1 MSELPLPM
9 NRSTKSKITVCI
21 LILSILF
28 LGGFTCWPV
37 IKSFAQIDYE
47 RAQFLSPG
55 VPANQISFY
64 DGRILD
70 RDLFLYAEPKG
81 QKAQLIYNLAWR
93 PDASFARAQW
103 TKDGQVIV
111 CSLLV
116 KADGKFM
123 SVLATGFDF
132 SENKALNS
140 SWMKK
145 GSYWATPE
153 SKWKKQE
160 SIIKGIVAAHGGL
173 SDQIID
179 ENTLEKSEKT
189 FKTLWFWQA
198 PA

>member
-1 MSELPLPM
+1 MTAS
-9 NRSTKSKITVCI
+9 SKSKITVCI
-21 LILSILF
+21 LILSILV
-28 LGGFTCWPV
+28 LGGFTCLPV

-47 RAQFLSPG
+47 RAQFLSSG
-55 VPANQISFY
+55 DSANQISFY

-111 CSLLV
+111 CSLGV
-116 KADGKFM
+116 NADGKFM
-123 SVLATGFDF
+123 WVLATGFDF

-140 SWMKK
+140 SWMEKK
-145 GSYWATPE
+145 SYWATPE
-153 SKWKKQE
+153 SKWRKQE

-179 ENTLEKSEKT
+179 ENILEKSEKT
-189 FKTLWFWQA
+189 FKTLWFWQT
-198 PA
+198 PAKP

>member
-1 MSELPLPM
+1 MTAS
-9 NRSTKSKITVCI
+9 SKSKITVCI
-21 LILSILF
+21 LILSILV

-37 IKSFAQIDYE
+37 IKSFAQIEYE

-55 VPANQISFY
+55 DSANQISFY

-81 QKAQLIYNLAWR
+81 QKVQLIYSLAWR

-132 SENKALNS
+132 SEDKALNS
-140 SWMKK
+140 SWMAKS
-145 GSYWATPE
+145 SYWATPE
-153 SKWKKQE
+153 SKWNKQE
-160 SIIKGIVAAHGGL
+160 SILKGIIAAHGGL
-173 SDQIID
+173 SDKIID
-179 ENTLEKSEKT
+179 ENTVEKNEKT
-189 FKTLWFWQA
+189 FRTLWFWQT